1 MQKAESI
8 KEKESVGIVPSDFG
22 ILPSSMSVTAI
33 SATRPSREITLAY
46 LGELLFNAG
55 FIDER
60 QKAEVD
66 AADRQQARALSRTKS
81 GTSRAD
87 ADETSTIKLLVA
99 MNLTDASGSGTRI
112 DEVHRYKE

>member
-1 MQKAESI
+1 
-8 KEKESVGIVPSDFG
+8 
-22 ILPSSMSVTAI
+22 MSTIPAP
-33 SATRPSREITLAY
+33 APRLTRELTLSY

-87 ADETSTIKLLVA
+87 ADE
-99 MNLTDASGSGTRI
+99 ASS
-112 DEVHRYKE
+112 DQAAHRR

>member
-1 MQKAESI
+1 M
-8 KEKESVGIVPSDFG
+8 
-22 ILPSSMSVTAI
+22 TA
-33 SATRPSREITLAY
+33 TTLTTGRKSREVTLSY

-60 QKAEVD
+60 QKGEVD
-66 AADRQQARALSRTKS
+66 AADRQQARAFSRTKT

-99 MNLTDASGSGTRI
+99 MNCGPRCTHDCGASSNSASR
-112 DEVHRYKE
+112 